1 MKAVQKITE
10 HLISFD
16 TAKLAKKYHVDLE
29 SYDFYTHRGDMCHSE
44 KFENQSIYYGS
55 YGAYTQSLL
64 QKWFREVHDI
74 HVIISPPHF
83 EANGDISY
91 NHFLYSRSEEETGKN
106 IYVAD
111 FSMYGR
117 KGTYE
122 DSLEEGLQE
131 AFKYIK
137 S

>member
-1 MKAVQKITE
+1 MIKEQ
-10 HLISFD
+10 LISFD
-16 TAKLAKKYHVDLE
+16 TSKLAKKFGVDIDTNKL
-29 SYDFYTHRGDMCHSE
+29 YTHRGTLCESSE
-44 KFENQSIYYGS
+44 CDNQNKYTGS